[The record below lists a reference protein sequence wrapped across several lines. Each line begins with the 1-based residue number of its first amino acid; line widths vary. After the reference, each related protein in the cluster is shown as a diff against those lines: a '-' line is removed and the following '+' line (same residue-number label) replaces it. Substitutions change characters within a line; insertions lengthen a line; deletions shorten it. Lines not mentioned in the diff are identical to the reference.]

1 MKKLFKHIIAKIS
14 VSTISSQK
22 IQKIEKKIGY
32 SFENKSVL
40 ETAITHTSYT
50 ANQSGE
56 LTFER
61 MEFLG
66 DAVLGLIISE
76 ELFLKYPNYSEGQLS
91 ELKSKLVSRKF
102 LKIKAIEL
110 NLLPDLKI
118 NSKTKQMK
126 GEKINS
132 ILGNAVESIICAI
145 FIDGGLNKTRNFIR
159 NHIINSFELYI
170 ETDDLTNYKSILQEF
185 TQSQNST
192 VPIYKIVSEIGPE
205 HEKTFT
211 AKVYIND
218 EFFGMGE
225 GKNKKEAHQIAAK
238 KACEKLGV

>member
-192 VPIYKIVSEIGPE
+192 VPIYKIVSEIG
-205 HEKTFT
+205 
-211 AKVYIND
+211 VW
-218 EFFGMGE
+218 
-225 GKNKKEAHQIAAK
+225 KKGPRN
-238 KACEKLGV
+238 CR